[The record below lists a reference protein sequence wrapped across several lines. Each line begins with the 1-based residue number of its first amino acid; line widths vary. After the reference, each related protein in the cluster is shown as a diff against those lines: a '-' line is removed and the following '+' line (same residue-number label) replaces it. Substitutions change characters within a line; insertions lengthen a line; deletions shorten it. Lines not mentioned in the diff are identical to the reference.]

1 MSQVNSKG
9 DQKSKNSKNVIYIWL
24 ALLDKPANRQRDVR
38 AGIQCKVINA
48 GDWQRKQTDRGDK
61 EGVSG
66 SAVQEPGAPD
76 NSGDKPPQLHKAD
89 RLILHE
95 REGCKLI
102 RKE

>member
-1 MSQVNSKG
+1 MLK
-9 DQKSKNSKNVIYIWL
+9 
-24 ALLDKPANRQRDVR
+24 
-38 AGIQCKVINA
+38 A
-48 GDWQRKQTDRGDK
+48 GDGQRKQAERGDK

-66 SAVQEPGAPD
+66 PAVQEPRAPD